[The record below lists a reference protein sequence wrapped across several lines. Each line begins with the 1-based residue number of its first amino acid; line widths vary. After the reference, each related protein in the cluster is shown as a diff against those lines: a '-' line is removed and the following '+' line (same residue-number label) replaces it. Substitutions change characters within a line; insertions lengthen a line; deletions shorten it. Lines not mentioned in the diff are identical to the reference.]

1 MSVCEQCP
9 LDDPCR
15 IRVPKRTY
23 GELPLLVTHRCA
35 YYTCP
40 EGLTAAREALQRGDG
55 ETITVDGIDMIAYIF
70 GSPSKP
76 TDDETAEVHRYV
88 TIDGRIM
95 ATSPDGAGVIFTGL
109 TTEILASVWRI
120 KK

>member
-1 MSVCEQCP
+1 MGS
-9 LDDPCR
+9 
-15 IRVPKRTY
+15 
-23 GELPLLVTHRCA
+23 HRCA

-70 GSPSKP
+70 GTPLKP
-76 TDDETAEVHRYV
+76 TDDPEAEVHRYV

-95 ATSPDGAGVIFTGL
+95 ATSPERSSMVFTGQ
-109 TTEILASVWRI
+109 TTESLAVVWGTSP
-120 KK
+120 